1 MTSPKIPTWLTY
13 ILCMVFGGAVVYAAL
28 NPKLV
33 EQDRQIAQFQ
43 HRMNELGKRD
53 LPVRVGSRKALLSG
67 GRVLMVQNLSTA
79 DLPVT
84 AVFGR
89 PGAPSQTR
97 ELVISANGTE
107 QIGAREGWQFADGD
121 SVRLSNPRYR
131 EWDNEHLVF
140 N

>member
-1 MTSPKIPTWLTY
+1 MASPKIPTWLTY
-13 ILCMVFGGAVVYAAL
+13 ILCMVFGGAVMYAVL

-33 EQDRQIAQFQ
+33 EQSRQIAQLQ
-43 HRMNELGKRD
+43 QRMNELGKRD
-53 LPVRVGSRKALLSG
+53 LPVRVGSRKALLSA
-67 GRVLMVQNLSTA
+67 GRVLMVQNLSAA

-107 QIGAREGWQFADGD
+107 QIGERQGWQFADGD

-131 EWDNEHLVF
+131 DWANEHLVF